1 MKRRKYP
8 DNPCFY
14 STFEGAEISHLLD
27 AANLSVSGRFD
38 LLDQAID
45 MAEEIWDARE
55 RRLARE
61 ATLKILEQNQLGSG
75 PLSQRALPKN
85 QTSHLSRVTLFL

>member
-1 MKRRKYP
+1 MKRRQYP
-8 DNPCFY
+8 DDPWFY

-38 LLDQAID
+38 LLDQVVG
-45 MAEEIWDARE
+45 MAEVIWNARE

-61 ATLKILEQNQLGSG
+61 ATLKVAEQ
-75 PLSQRALPKN
+75 P
-85 QTSHLSRVTLFL
+85 H